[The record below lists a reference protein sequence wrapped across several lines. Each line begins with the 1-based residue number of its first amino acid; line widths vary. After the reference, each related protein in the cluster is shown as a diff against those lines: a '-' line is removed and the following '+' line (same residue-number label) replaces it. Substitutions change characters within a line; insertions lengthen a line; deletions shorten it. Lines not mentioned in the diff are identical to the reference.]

1 FFFQAEDGIRARN
14 VTGVQTCALPIWPRP
29 CDREKSEGRIRTA
42 RHQRE
47 REHPSRPPV
56 LKGAKH
62 GAILRLVT
70 HSFRRG
76 SNHRRAGTGLTV
88 TKRRFVTIPSGTRHR
103 VGNFLKFLL
112 HARTPSNLLELAT
125 LPLELNTRHPSSL
138 TRLTRTTRPGLN
150 PKGPLSKLR
159 IPPSTRNVSP
169 AIMIRSSGNTE
180 NSDGA

>member
-76 SNHRRAGTGLTV
+76 SNHRRAGT
-88 TKRRFVTIPSGTRHR
+88 RSEERR
-103 VGNFLKFLL
+103 VGKEGANRGVCT
-112 HARTPSNLLELAT
+112 HSN
-125 LPLELNTRHPSSL
+125 NTD
-138 TRLTRTTRPGLN
+138 
-150 PKGPLSKLR
+150 
-159 IPPSTRNVSP
+159 
-169 AIMIRSSGNTE
+169 M
-180 NSDGA
+180 